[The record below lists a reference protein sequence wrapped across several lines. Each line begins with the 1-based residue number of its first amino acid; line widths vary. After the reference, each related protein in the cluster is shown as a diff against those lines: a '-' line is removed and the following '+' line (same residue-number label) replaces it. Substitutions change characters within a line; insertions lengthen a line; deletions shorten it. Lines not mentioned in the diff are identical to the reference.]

1 MSRNP
6 GTRLGPYG
14 VTAKEMFRAGAA
26 GLAALGLFT
35 APGPSADS
43 TGSAASSAR
52 SAGPMRRI
60 MASEDDA
67 QFERL
72 TDVGS
77 RLRAAREAQQLS
89 LREIADTT
97 KISVSALEALEENDV
112 ARLPGGIYL
121 RGFIRSHADAAF
133 REYVR
138 RLTPVIGQV
147 EASGSRR
154 SGRRA

>member
-1 MSRNP
+1 MFRSP
-6 GTRLGPYG
+6 GTWLGPYA
-14 VTAKEMFRAGAA
+14 VTAKETFRAGAA
-26 GLAALGLFT
+26 SLPALGLFT

-77 RLRAAREAQQLS
+77 RLHAAREAQQLS
-89 LREIADTT
+89 LREIVDTT

-121 RGFIRSHADAAF
+121 RGFIRSHAAAVGLDPEQTMRDF
-133 REYVR
+133 MA
-138 RLTPVIGQV
+138 QV
-147 EASGSRR
+147 PAGPDEPGE
-154 SGRRA
+154 G